1 MKIVNRNFFLINFI
15 LLSFIAYVYFWDI
28 KSSLIQIRFLIILL
42 IFPYFFLSGN
52 RINSIVY
59 FFFPVLF
66 IFIHLIT
73 VSNILDIKINIQ
85 RIYEIFFLYYFLVIS
100 YAYKEII
107 LNYLNQF
114 ILIFLLIFYLSI
126 IFYFFKKPE
135 SINLIISCYQGWF
148 SLNNFLFLENSH
160 FGMISSSILWYSVFR
175 IFDNKI
181 NFISKFL
188 LLIFIIFSFINIST
202 SFLFNIIIISFLALF
217 FCFKKIHSKEFLVI
231 LFLLIVSIFIL
242 IFEKQCAGR
251 FFHTVKSVTSYFTF
265 SEKLYK
271 QIEGKIAGKEAEVKN
286 FIPNM
291 STSIYVSSHKVMIFA
306 LKENILGFGLNQYYV
321 VHEKYFIKNKDQYNF
336 DIEPYL
342 LQLNKQ
348 DASNNFVKLVCEF
361 GIFSIFI
368 FYFILKLLMSNTT
381 LFLKFFFLAPLT
393 SQLFLRGAGYFNG
406 GFIFFLFFTIILSFK
421 NNRKFN

>member
-85 RIYEIFFLYYFLVIS
+85 RMYEIFFLYYFLVIS

-114 ILIFLLIFYLSI
+114 ILIFLLIFYLSM

-265 SEKLYK
+265 SEKLHK
-271 QIEGKIAGKEAEVKN
+271 QIEGKIAGEEAEVKN

-336 DIEPYL
+336 EIEPYL

-368 FYFILKLLMSNTT
+368 FYFILKLLMSNTP

>member
-1 MKIVNRNFFLINFI
+1 MKLVNRNFFLINFI

-42 IFPYFFLSGN
+42 IFPYFFLLEN
-52 RINSIVY
+52 RISSIVY
-59 FFFPVLF
+59 FFFLVLF

-126 IFYFFKKPE
+126 TFYFFKKPE
-135 SINLIISCYQGWF
+135 SVNIIISCYQGWF

-175 IFDNKI
+175 LFDNKI

-188 LLIFIIFSFINIST
+188 LLIFVIFSFINIST

-217 FCFKKIHSKEFLVI
+217 FCFKKIHPKEFLVI

-265 SEKLYK
+265 SEKLHK
-271 QIEGKIAGKEAEVKN
+271 HIEEKITGKEAEVKN

-291 STSIYVSSHKVMIFA
+291 STSIYVNSHKVMIFA

-368 FYFILKLLMSNTT
+368 FYFILKLLMSNTA
-381 LFLKFFFLAPLT
+381 LFLKFFFLAPLI

>member
-1 MKIVNRNFFLINFI
+1 MKLVNRNFFLINFI
-15 LLSFIAYVYFWDI
+15 LLSFIAFVYFWDI

-42 IFPYFFLSGN
+42 IFPYFFLSEN

-126 IFYFFKKPE
+126 TFHFFKKPE
-135 SINLIISCYQGWF
+135 SINFIISCYQGWF

-175 IFDNKI
+175 LFDNKI

-188 LLIFIIFSFINIST
+188 LLIFIFFSFINIST

-251 FFHTVKSVTSYFTF
+251 FFDTVKSVTSYFTF

-271 QIEGKIAGKEAEVKN
+271 RIEGKIAGEEVEVRN
-286 FIPNM
+286 FNPNM
-291 STSIYVSSHKVMIFA
+291 STSIYVNSQKVMIFA

-368 FYFILKLLMSNTT
+368 FYFILKLLMNNTP
-381 LFLKFFFLAPLT
+381 LFLKFFFLAPLI

-421 NNRKFN
+421 NNRKII